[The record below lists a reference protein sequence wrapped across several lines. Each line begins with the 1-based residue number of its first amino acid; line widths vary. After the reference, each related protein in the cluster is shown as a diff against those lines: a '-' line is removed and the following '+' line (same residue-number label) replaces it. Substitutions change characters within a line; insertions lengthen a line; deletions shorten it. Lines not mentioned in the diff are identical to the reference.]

1 MPTWGTVAMGMM
13 SAGAGLLT
21 VFPQVNHGFVVTWW
35 ALATVLGVV
44 TTFWFVFL
52 IMVRPA
58 PNPQPAW
65 GLSVVPPMLS
75 ATNGAILSSFAQTVF
90 MQVSL
95 IVVSTACFFM
105 SFILGLLLFSL
116 AYRNHF
122 AVEHIPINASV
133 SSWIPLGV
141 VGQSAAAVQSI
152 AIHTS
157 SFLLSDATRATAI
170 IAELYGLAMLL
181 LAVPV
186 VAFAV
191 FVTVR
196 GFVGGMKFSPGW
208 WALTFPV
215 GTLALG
221 MSMLSDQLR
230 EHPLTMDAVAGSGAE
245 GVAGAAP
252 GVEMLASV
260 AGAVGVGAML
270 VMCCTWTLCA
280 TSSVRAVVG
289 IAATRN
295 AKVQAR
301 AEAS

>member
-1 MPTWGTVAMGMM
+1 
-13 SAGAGLLT
+13 
-21 VFPQVNHGFVVTWW
+21 
-35 ALATVLGVV
+35 
-44 TTFWFVFL
+44 
-52 IMVRPA
+52 
-58 PNPQPAW
+58 
-65 GLSVVPPMLS
+65 
-75 ATNGAILSSFAQTVF
+75 
-90 MQVSL
+90 
-95 IVVSTACFFM
+95 
-105 SFILGLLLFSL
+105 
-116 AYRNHF
+116 
-122 AVEHIPINASV
+122 
-133 SSWIPLGV
+133 
-141 VGQSAAAVQSI
+141 
-152 AIHTS
+152 
-157 SFLLSDATRATAI
+157 
-170 IAELYGLAMLL
+170 
-181 LAVPV
+181 
-186 VAFAV
+186 
-191 FVTVR
+191 
-196 GFVGGMKFSPGW
+196 MKFSPGW

-230 EHPLTMDAVAGSGAE
+230 EHPLTMDAVAGSGAEGVAGSGAE

>member
-1 MPTWGTVAMGMM
+1 M
-13 SAGAGLLT
+13 
-21 VFPQVNHGFVVTWW
+21 
-35 ALATVLGVV
+35 LGVV
-44 TTFWFVFL
+44 TTFWFVVL
-52 IMVRPA
+52 IMVRPT

-141 VGQSAAAVQSI
+141 VGQSAAAAQSI

-196 GFVGGMKFSPGW
+196 GV
-208 WALTFPV
+208 L
-215 GTLALG
+215 
-221 MSMLSDQLR
+221 
-230 EHPLTMDAVAGSGAE
+230 VA
-245 GVAGAAP
+245 
-252 GVEMLASV
+252 
-260 AGAVGVGAML
+260 
-270 VMCCTWTLCA
+270 
-280 TSSVRAVVG
+280 
-289 IAATRN
+289 
-295 AKVQAR
+295 
-301 AEAS
+301 